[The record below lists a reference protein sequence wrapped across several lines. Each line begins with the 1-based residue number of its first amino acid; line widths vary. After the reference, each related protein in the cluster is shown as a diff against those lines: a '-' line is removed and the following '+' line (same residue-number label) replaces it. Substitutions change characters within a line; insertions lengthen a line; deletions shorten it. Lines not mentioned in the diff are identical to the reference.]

1 MAGYLEQ
8 YGAGE
13 EQRARR
19 GKIVKIFVISLV
31 AVVLIGGGLFFNFH
45 NIREERQ
52 VKQFLSHLASR
63 DYKAG
68 YALFGCTEAKPCEHR
83 YPFDK
88 FMEDW
93 GPGSGHTGLAE
104 ARITRSRSCGS
115 GVLLTV
121 DYGNNRQEKLWVE
134 RRDMSIGFPPVQ
146 GCPAGF

>member
-13 EQRARR
+13 EQRQRR
-19 GKIVKIFVISLV
+19 AKIVKIVAITLV
-31 AVVLIGGGLFFNFH
+31 AVVLIGGALFFNFH
-45 NIREERQ
+45 NYREERQ
-52 VKQFLSHLASR
+52 VKQFLSRLDSR
-63 DYKAG
+63 DYKAA
-68 YALFGCTEAKPCEHR
+68 YALFGCTDASPCR
-83 YPFDK
+83 YYPFDK

-93 GPGSGHTGLAE
+93 GPASGHSGLAA

-121 DYGNNRQEKLWVE
+121 DYGQSRQEKLWVE

-146 GCPAGF
+146 GCPAGR

>member
-13 EQRARR
+13 ERR
-19 GKIVKIFVISLV
+19 EKTVKIVKIVAIALV
-31 AVVLIGGGLFFNFH
+31 AAILIGGVLFFNFH
-45 NIREERQ
+45 NYREERQ
-52 VKQFLSHLASR
+52 VKQFLSRLDSR
-63 DYKAG
+63 DYKAA
-68 YALFGCTEAKPCEHR
+68 YALFGCTDSAPCR
-83 YPFDK
+83 YYPFDK

-93 GPGSGHTGLAE
+93 GPNSGHSGFGD

-121 DYGNNRQEKLWVE
+121 DYGQSRQEKLWVE

-146 GCPAGF
+146 GCPAGL

>member
-13 EQRARR
+13 AQRERR
-19 GKIVKIFVISLV
+19 GKIVKIVVIALV
-31 AVVLIGGGLFFNFH
+31 AVVLISGALYFNFH
-45 NIREERQ
+45 NYREERQ
-52 VKQFLSHLASR
+52 VKQFLSRLDAR
-63 DYKAG
+63 DYKAA
-68 YALFGCTEAKPCEHR
+68 YALFGCTDASPCR
-83 YPFDK
+83 YYPLDK

-93 GPGSGHTGLAE
+93 GPNSGHSGFAD

-121 DYGNNRQEKLWVE
+121 DYGQSRQEKLWVE

-146 GCPAGF
+146 GCPAGL

>member
-13 EQRARR
+13 ERR
-19 GKIVKIFVISLV
+19 GKIIKIAAIALV
-31 AVVLIGGGLFFNFH
+31 ASMLIGGGLFFNFH
-45 NIREERQ
+45 NFREERQ
-52 VKQFLSHLASR
+52 VKQFMSRLDAR
-63 DYKAG
+63 DYKAA
-68 YALFGCTEAKPCEHR
+68 YALFGCTDASPCR
-83 YPFDK
+83 YYPFDK

-93 GPGSGHTGLAE
+93 GPKSGHTGFGD

-121 DYGNNRQEKLWVE
+121 DFGRNRQEKLWVE

-146 GCPAGF
+146 GCPAGL

>member
-13 EQRARR
+13 ERR
-19 GKIVKIFVISLV
+19 EKTVKIVKIVAIALV
-31 AVVLIGGGLFFNFH
+31 AAILIGGVLFFNFH
-45 NIREERQ
+45 NYREERQ
-52 VKQFLSHLASR
+52 VKQFLSRLDAR
-63 DYKAG
+63 DYKAA
-68 YALFGCTEAKPCEHR
+68 YALFGCTDASPCR
-83 YPFDK
+83 YYPFDK

-93 GPGSGHTGLAE
+93 GPNSGHSGFGD

-121 DYGNNRQEKLWVE
+121 DYGQSRQEKLWVE

-146 GCPAGF
+146 GCPAGL

>member
-1 MAGYLEQ
+1 MTGYLDQ

-13 EQRARR
+13 ERR
-19 GKIVKIFVISLV
+19 GKIVKTVVIALV
-31 AVVLIGGGLFFNFH
+31 ALVVIGGGLIFNFYH
-45 NIREERQ
+45 FREERQ
-52 VKQFLSHLASR
+52 GRQFVVHLGAR
-63 DYKAG
+63 NYRAA
-68 YALFGCTEAKPCEHR
+68 YALFACTEAKPCPY

-93 GPGSGHTGLAE
+93 GPNSGHAGSGE

-121 DYGNNRQEKLWVE
+121 DYGTNRQEKLWVE

-146 GCPAGF
+146 GCPAGL

>member
-13 EQRARR
+13 ERR
-19 GKIVKIFVISLV
+19 GKIIKIAVITLAASI
-31 AVVLIGGGLFFNFH
+31 LIGGGLFFNFH
-45 NIREERQ
+45 NFREERQ
-52 VKQFLSHLASR
+52 GKRVMR
-63 DYKAG
+63 RPDPPGYKAAS
-68 YALFGCTEAKPCEHR
+68 ALFGRADASPCR
-83 YPFDK
+83 YYPFDK

-93 GPGSGHTGLAE
+93 GPNSGHAGFGE

-121 DYGNNRQEKLWVE
+121 DFGKNRQEKLWVE

-146 GCPAGF
+146 GCPAGL

>member
-13 EQRARR
+13 ERR
-19 GKIVKIFVISLV
+19 GKIIKIVVISLV
-31 AVVLIGGGLFFNFH
+31 AAVLIGGGLIFVFH
-45 NIREERQ
+45 NFREERQ
-52 VKQFLSHLASR
+52 VKQFLSRVGER
-63 DYKAG
+63 DYKAA
-68 YALFGCTEAKPCEHR
+68 YALFGCTDAKPCR
-83 YPFDK
+83 YYPFNK

-93 GPGSGHTGLAE
+93 GPDSGHSDPGA

-134 RRDMSIGFPPVQ
+134 RRDMSVGFPPVQ
-146 GCPAGF
+146 GCPAEL